1 MEEKIKRKKKIAIF
15 SVIVLILFILFVYWL
30 MYWKIGFTAAEQYY
44 ENKSGQI
51 VTLSIIKDD
60 YFPSLIDYDK
70 LSRVYKRSISEDE
83 LNEANT
89 DAKRLALYRK
99 VQSLTKKPEQHS
111 YLSNASF
118 REGEYYE
125 VLEVDGV
132 RYRVD
137 HVLSIEVNCFTFKPY
152 IKKWSIDILELD
164 S

>member
-1 MEEKIKRKKKIAIF
+1 MKKQRILKVLIII
-15 SVIVLILFILFVYWL
+15 IVLLLMFVYWL
-30 MYWKIGFTAAEQYY
+30 IYWKIGFTAAEQYY

-51 VTLSIIKDD
+51 VTLSIIQDD
-60 YFPSLIDYDK
+60 YFPSLVDYDK
-70 LSRVYKRSISEDE
+70 LSRVYKRSISEEE

-99 VQSLTKKPEQHS
+99 VQSLTKKPEKHS

-118 REGEYYE
+118 REGNYYE

-132 RYRVD
+132 RYRAN
-137 HVLSIEVNCFTFKPY
+137 HVLSIEVNYFTFKPY

>member
-1 MEEKIKRKKKIAIF
+1 MKKQRILKVLIII
-15 SVIVLILFILFVYWL
+15 IVLLLMFVYWL
-30 MYWKIGFTAAEQYY
+30 MYWKIGDTAAEQYY
-44 ENKSGQI
+44 KKKSGQI

-60 YFPSLIDYDK
+60 YFPSLVDYDK

-99 VQSLTKKPEQHS
+99 VQSLTKKPEKHS

-118 REGEYYE
+118 RQGNYHET
-125 VLEVDGV
+125 LEVDGV
-132 RYRVD
+132 KYDVK
-137 HVLSIEVNCFTFKPY
+137 HVLSIEVNHLTFKPY
-152 IKKWSIDILELD
+152 IKKWSIYIRMLD

>member
-1 MEEKIKRKKKIAIF
+1 MKKQRILKVFIII
-15 SVIVLILFILFVYWL
+15 IVLLLMFVYWL

-99 VQSLTKKPEQHS
+99 VQSLTKKPEKHS

-118 REGEYYE
+118 RKGNYHET
-125 VLEVDGV
+125 LEVDGV
-132 RYRVD
+132 KYDVK
-137 HVLSIEVNCFTFKPY
+137 HVLSIEVNYLTLKPY

>member
-1 MEEKIKRKKKIAIF
+1 MKKQRILKVLIII
-15 SVIVLILFILFVYWL
+15 IVLLLMFVYWL

-44 ENKSGQI
+44 KKKSGQI

-60 YFPSLIDYDK
+60 YFPSLVDYDK

-99 VQSLTKKPEQHS
+99 VQSLTKKPEKHS

-132 RYRVD
+132 RYRAN
-137 HVLSIEVNCFTFKPY
+137 HVLSIEVNYFTFKPY

>member
-1 MEEKIKRKKKIAIF
+1 MEEKIKENKKIAIF

-30 MYWKIGFTAAEQYY
+30 MYWKIGDTAAEQYY
-44 ENKSGQI
+44 KKKSGQI

-99 VQSLTKKPEQHS
+99 VQSLTKNPEKYS
-111 YLSNASF
+111 YWSNESF
-118 REGEYYE
+118 RQGDYHET
-125 VLEVDGV
+125 LEVDGV
-132 RYRVD
+132 KYDVK
-137 HVLSIEVNCFTFKPY
+137 HVLSIEVNHLTFKPY
-152 IKKWSIDILELD
+152 IKKWSIYIRMLD

>member
-1 MEEKIKRKKKIAIF
+1 MKKQRILKVLIII
-15 SVIVLILFILFVYWL
+15 IVLLLMFVYWL

-44 ENKSGQI
+44 KKKSGQI

-60 YFPSLIDYDK
+60 YFPSLVDYDK

-99 VQSLTKKPEQHS
+99 VQGLTKKPEKHS

-137 HVLSIEVNCFTFKPY
+137 HVLSIEVNYLTFKPY

>member
-1 MEEKIKRKKKIAIF
+1 MKKQRILKVFIII
-15 SVIVLILFILFVYWL
+15 IVLLLMFVYWL
-30 MYWKIGFTAAEQYY
+30 MYWKIGDTAAEQYY
-44 ENKSGQI
+44 KKKSGQI

-60 YFPSLIDYDK
+60 YFPSLVDYDK

-99 VQSLTKKPEQHS
+99 VQSLTKKPEKHS

-137 HVLSIEVNCFTFKPY
+137 HVLSVEVNYFTFKPY

>member
-1 MEEKIKRKKKIAIF
+1 M
-15 SVIVLILFILFVYWL
+15 FVYWL

-70 LSRVYKRSISEDE
+70 LSRVYKRSISGDE

-137 HVLSIEVNCFTFKPY
+137 HVLSIEVNYLTLKPY

>member
-30 MYWKIGFTAAEQYY
+30 MYWKIGDTAAEQYY
-44 ENKSGQI
+44 KKKSGQI

-137 HVLSIEVNCFTFKPY
+137 HVLSIEVNYLTLKPY

>member
-15 SVIVLILFILFVYWL
+15 SVIVLILFIMFVYWL

-60 YFPSLIDYDK
+60 YFPSLVDYDK

-99 VQSLTKKPEQHS
+99 VQSLTKKLEKHS

-118 REGEYYE
+118 IEGEYYE

-137 HVLSIEVNCFTFKPY
+137 HVLSIEVNYFTFKPY

>member
-1 MEEKIKRKKKIAIF
+1 MKKQRILK
-15 SVIVLILFILFVYWL
+15 VLIIITVLLLMFVYWL
-30 MYWKIGFTAAEQYY
+30 MYWKIGDTAAEQYY
-44 ENKSGQI
+44 KKKSGQI

-70 LSRVYKRSISEDE
+70 MSRVYKRSISEDE

-99 VQSLTKKPEQHS
+99 VQSLTKKPEKHS

-118 REGEYYE
+118 RKGNYHET
-125 VLEVDGV
+125 LEVDGV
-132 RYRVD
+132 KYDVK
-137 HVLSIEVNCFTFKPY
+137 HVLSIEVNYLTFKPY
-152 IKKWSIDILELD
+152 IKKWSIYIRMLD